1 MDEFLNHAWRA
12 NKIYSSTD
20 MSVPF
25 HPNLLA
31 LLLACDEKNLDE
43 FMVLDEFRHILK
55 KLNIGLDIFS
65 IQSAQLTILK
75 EAKKQKIS
83 SEELVFYLE
92 KLRDEKIIADE
103 KFTFLSQLL
112 SKNANKEEA
121 KASIKKS
128 KDYFHKN
135 LDFLNE
141 INQRASSLDEDKEF
155 LLALENAKKKSNE
168 TLFNIAVSGV
178 INSGKSTLLNALLN
192 KRVLGASNV
201 PETVNLTIL
210 KHATNSHARVNFYS
224 SDELVKLGLTSE
236 NLPESSVE
244 ISLDEIKNYT
254 SSSSK
259 TANLVK
265 SVELYD
271 DLELLRDNV
280 CIIDTPGI
288 DDAVILREEIT
299 TNFMKE
305 CDLLAHLMNA
315 SQSATQKDVLFLKN
329 CLKNS
334 HILRLA
340 IVLTH
345 ADELDVK
352 ELNETLNYTKKAI
365 CEQINDV
372 EVDYF
377 VLSAKAYLDG
387 DPNSGVEEFKEY
399 LYEVLFGK
407 NSKKSA
413 MILSSYQKEIQNILQ
428 KKLEATKAKILALQA
443 TALELEA
450 LQNEQANIKNSLNEN
465 FTRLANLVQN
475 ELEKLE
481 TKNIESIYKMGLE
494 TLLQNITEKIKSE
507 ISYCKNKKQSPDIGR
522 LVQIAKTTL
531 KDGVMALMR
540 EARNETLV
548 QIRSSEQNIALNF
561 DGFKISKEEI
571 FSINDFLEQMGVR
584 LEFGELLDSFKS
596 KISSKNEP
604 DEALLGL
611 REDLLKDKDIS
622 HFCKILAQHEK
633 EQLQSKVK
641 SYEMEQ
647 KKILEKRLNE
657 LDKKLN
663 ELSTQNKN
671 KILELKKAS
680 AVQDEISSLLMEL
693 ENV

>member
-12 NKIYSSTD
+12 NKIYTSAD

-25 HPNLLA
+25 HPDLLA

-55 KLNIGLDIFS
+55 KLNVGLDIFS
-65 IQSAQLTILK
+65 IQSAQLAILK

-92 KLRDEKIIADE
+92 KLRDEEIIADE

-121 KASIKKS
+121 KVSIKKS

-141 INQRASSLDEDKEF
+141 VNQRASSLDEDKEF

-192 KRVLGASNV
+192 KRVLGASNI
-201 PETVNLTIL
+201 PETINLTIL
-210 KHATNSHARVNFYS
+210 KHATNSHAKVNFYS
-224 SDELVKLGLTSE
+224 PDELVKLGLTSE
-236 NLPESSVE
+236 NLPASSVE

-334 HILRLA
+334 HIVRLA

-428 KKLEATKAKILALQA
+428 KKLETTKAKILALQA

-481 TKNIESIYKMGLE
+481 NKNIESIYKMGLE

-507 ISYCKNKKQSPDIGR
+507 ISYCKNKKQSLDIGR

-584 LEFGELLDSFKS
+584 LEFGELLDSFKT

-622 HFCKILAQHEK
+622 HFCGILAQHEK

-647 KKILEKRLNE
+647 KKMLEKRLNE

>member
-12 NKIYSSTD
+12 NKIYTSAD

-25 HPNLLA
+25 HPDLLA

-55 KLNIGLDIFS
+55 KLNVGLDIFS
-65 IQSAQLTILK
+65 IQSAQLAILK

-92 KLRDEKIIADE
+92 KLRDEEIIADE

-121 KASIKKS
+121 KVSIKKS

-141 INQRASSLDEDKEF
+141 VNQRASSLDEDKEF

-178 INSGKSTLLNALLN
+178 INSGKSTLLNAILN
-192 KRVLGASNV
+192 KRVLGASNI
-201 PETVNLTIL
+201 PETINLTIL
-210 KHATNSHARVNFYS
+210 KHATNSHAKVNFYS
-224 SDELVKLGLTSE
+224 PDELVKLGLTSE
-236 NLPESSVE
+236 NLPASSVE

-334 HILRLA
+334 HIVRLA

-428 KKLEATKAKILALQA
+428 KKLETTKAKILALQA

-481 TKNIESIYKMGLE
+481 NKNIESIYKMGLE

-507 ISYCKNKKQSPDIGR
+507 ISYCKNKKQSLDIGR

-584 LEFGELLDSFKS
+584 LEFGELLDSFKT

-622 HFCKILAQHEK
+622 HFCGILAQHEK

-647 KKILEKRLNE
+647 KKMLEKRLNE